1 MPETDQ
7 PEVEIRFLRESQAE
21 FDTFKSIV
29 DGLSK
34 HLFPQSRVL
43 ATNSETTDVE
53 IAEALLASD
62 DIKRYLRDD
71 FIEMLQAK
79 LTLKARG
86 IIKQGES
93 KQAILTKVTES
104 K

>member
-7 PEVEIRFLRESQAE
+7 PEAEIRFLRESQAE
-21 FDTFKSIV
+21 FDLFKSIV

-34 HLFPQSRVL
+34 HLFAHRVL
-43 ATNSETTDVE
+43 AGNEATDVE
-53 IAEALLASD
+53 IAEALLSSD
-62 DIKRYLRDD
+62 DIKRYLRKD
-71 FIEMLQAK
+71 FIDVLQAK

-86 IIKQGES
+86 IIKQGEAE
-93 KQAILTKVTES
+93 QAILTKVAEN

>member
-1 MPETDQ
+1 MPKTDQ
-7 PEVEIRFLRESQAE
+7 PEAEVQFLRESQAE

-34 HLFPQSRVL
+34 HLFPQGRVL
-43 ATNSETTDVE
+43 ATNSEATDVE

-62 DIKRYLRDD
+62 DIKRYLRED
-71 FIEMLQAK
+71 FIEVLQAK

-86 IIKQGES
+86 IIKQGEAE
-93 KQAILTKVTES
+93 QAILTKVAES